1 MSYSVIYESANGKI
15 IMARRFDYE
24 VMSIDGLEQV
34 AAESQIRKYSN
45 MPGQKTLNKTP
56 AARMITITGR
66 INAGRSQ
73 RRFRTDN
80 ISFVFDNTIEGTLKL
95 NMWGKLRRINCIPD
109 TVAFGEVD
117 RNDKLPFVITLICD
131 NPYFKDWEDIE
142 LSLFSRVGNL
152 INGMTFPRV
161 FTFRYTKGTAINNGM
176 VDIEP
181 IIIIETGKPTVG
193 APETGILIQNETTG
207 KEILLN
213 YTPADGEII
222 TVDIPSR
229 KIISSTNG
237 DITRYKPLSYL
248 LSDFVFKRGSNLI
261 NFINKDTGQEL
272 KAKAV
277 YSNQYTEAMF

>member
-229 KIISSTNG
+229 KNNQQ
-237 DITRYKPLSYL
+237 YK
-248 LSDFVFKRGSNLI
+248 R
-261 NFINKDTGQEL
+261 
-272 KAKAV
+272 
-277 YSNQYTEAMF
+277 